1 MEFEEGDIVLC
12 KVTNISKANVFVD
25 IENGKGEGSIVMSEI
40 ASGRIKNLREYVVP
54 KKKIVCKILRISG
67 NRIELSLRRVNQKER
82 EERLNQ
88 EKQERSYKSVIKA
101 IAKDEAKDIIKK
113 IQEKDSVYDFI
124 KESIENSKQLE
135 KVAGKD
141 IATKILKIIKDQ
153 KQTTTLIK
161 KEFTLKSTS
170 PEGIK
175 IIKEILIPEEDKIKY
190 LSAGKYS
197 LKISDKDKKTADKK
211 AQEILEEIEKQ
222 AKKKGLEFSIKNK

>member
-12 KVTNISKANVFVD
+12 EVTNISKANIFVD

-101 IAKDEAKDIIKK
+101 ITKDKTEEIIKK
-113 IQEKDSVYDFI
+113 IQEKDNIYNFI
-124 KESIENSKQLE
+124 KKSIKDSKQLE

-141 IATKILKIIKDQ
+141 LALKILKIIKEQ
-153 KQTTTLIK
+153 KQITTLIK
-161 KEFTLKSTS
+161 KEFILKSTS
-170 PEGIK
+170 PEGIEL
-175 IIKEILIPEEDKIKY
+175 IKEILSPEENKIRY